1 MALVS
6 NPHSAYSPRLPWL
19 GGIAGLLAGGAIL
32 YFWPQWNRTWLSL
45 VPAPVSV
52 YTRFLGVTL
61 EDVPLV
67 TYCHQA
73 LLGFLMVL
81 LAPGYGKSTLAAWMM
96 HNPASSRRW
105 PGEVFRAWVTKFGL
119 LVMVF
124 CNLFFLSRVP
134 SGTLALYIFIL
145 QHISVA
151 AAVASGVLLL
161 RDARRL
167 ARTFDAQL
175 ADLRLLMILTLG
187 FQTILPAQ
195 IALMSARGVNTPL
208 GWYIVIAQMAGV
220 LLAFMLVG
228 GLVGFSMIGIEWSKL
243 QWLVAALGVGLGFGL
258 QEIFANFISGLII
271 LFEKP
276 IRIGDTVTIRD
287 LTGSVTRIN
296 TRATTISDWDRKEII
311 VPNKAFI
318 TEQFINWSLSDSV
331 TRVVLTVPAPVDA
344 DTEEVTKIL
353 IAAAHRCSLV
363 IDTPAPEAFLVD
375 LQQGIQI
382 FELRIFA
389 AEMGHRMP
397 LRHEMHQLILA
408 GFREHGIDMP
418 FPPFQMR
425 LESID
430 GRQSSKTMTSAGKT
444 SRRTAGSL

>member
-61 EDVPLV
+61 EEVPLI
-67 TYCHQA
+67 TYGHQA

-119 LVMVF
+119 LVIVF
-124 CNLFFLSRVP
+124 CNLFFFCPGSHPEPLGVI
-134 SGTLALYIFIL
+134 YFIL

-228 GLVGFSMIGIEWSKL
+228 GLV
-243 QWLVAALGVGLGFGL
+243 AALRSLLGEERCRAWRGDM
-258 QEIFANFISGLII
+258 A
-271 LFEKP
+271 LFNG
-276 IRIGDTVTIRD
+276 IVT
-287 LTGSVTRIN
+287 LCVTG
-296 TRATTISDWDRKEII
+296 
-311 VPNKAFI
+311 
-318 TEQFINWSLSDSV
+318 
-331 TRVVLTVPAPVDA
+331 
-344 DTEEVTKIL
+344 
-353 IAAAHRCSLV
+353 
-363 IDTPAPEAFLVD
+363 FLLYHMVSAYP
-375 LQQGIQI
+375 
-382 FELRIFA
+382 RIFA
-389 AEMGHRMP
+389 ALH
-397 LRHEMHQLILA
+397 
-408 GFREHGIDMP
+408 
-418 FPPFQMR
+418 
-425 LESID
+425 
-430 GRQSSKTMTSAGKT
+430 
-444 SRRTAGSL
+444 

>member
-119 LVMVF
+119 LVIVF
-124 CNLFFLSRVP
+124 CNLFFLSRVL

-151 AAVASGVLLL
+151 AAVASGVILISW
-161 RDARRL
+161 AISGSVS
-167 ARTFDAQL
+167 FQL
-175 ADLRLLMILTLG
+175 PR
-187 FQTILPAQ
+187 
-195 IALMSARGVNTPL
+195 S
-208 GWYIVIAQMAGV
+208 
-220 LLAFMLVG
+220 
-228 GLVGFSMIGIEWSKL
+228 
-243 QWLVAALGVGLGFGL
+243 ALG
-258 QEIFANFISGLII
+258 
-271 LFEKP
+271 
-276 IRIGDTVTIRD
+276 
-287 LTGSVTRIN
+287 
-296 TRATTISDWDRKEII
+296 
-311 VPNKAFI
+311 
-318 TEQFINWSLSDSV
+318 
-331 TRVVLTVPAPVDA
+331 
-344 DTEEVTKIL
+344 
-353 IAAAHRCSLV
+353 
-363 IDTPAPEAFLVD
+363 
-375 LQQGIQI
+375 
-382 FELRIFA
+382 
-389 AEMGHRMP
+389 
-397 LRHEMHQLILA
+397 
-408 GFREHGIDMP
+408 
-418 FPPFQMR
+418 
-425 LESID
+425 
-430 GRQSSKTMTSAGKT
+430 SKMTA
-444 SRRTAGSL
+444 

>member
-151 AAVASGVLLL
+151 AAVASGGLLL

-208 GWYIVIAQMAGV
+208 GLVHCYRANGRGVTGVYAGRRAGGSATFSAARREV
-220 LLAFMLVG
+220 PGLARGYGALQRHCHTVRDGISPLSHGVCLSANLCRPALAFATPLLCLELEAERNSG
-228 GLVGFSMIGIEWSKL
+228 GCR
-243 QWLVAALGVGLGFGL
+243 
-258 QEIFANFISGLII
+258 
-271 LFEKP
+271 P
-276 IRIGDTVTIRD
+276 
-287 LTGSVTRIN
+287 
-296 TRATTISDWDRKEII
+296 
-311 VPNKAFI
+311 
-318 TEQFINWSLSDSV
+318 
-331 TRVVLTVPAPVDA
+331 
-344 DTEEVTKIL
+344 
-353 IAAAHRCSLV
+353 RC
-363 IDTPAPEAFLVD
+363 
-375 LQQGIQI
+375 
-382 FELRIFA
+382 
-389 AEMGHRMP
+389 
-397 LRHEMHQLILA
+397 
-408 GFREHGIDMP
+408 
-418 FPPFQMR
+418 QMMR
-425 LESID
+425 FCL
-430 GRQSSKTMTSAGKT
+430 K
-444 SRRTAGSL
+444 SRRKLPQRFS

>member
-119 LVMVF
+119 LVIVF

-145 QHISVA
+145 QHVSVA

-208 GWYIVIAQMAGV
+208 G
-220 LLAFMLVG
+220 
-228 GLVGFSMIGIEWSKL
+228 
-243 QWLVAALGVGLGFGL
+243 
-258 QEIFANFISGLII
+258 
-271 LFEKP
+271 
-276 IRIGDTVTIRD
+276 
-287 LTGSVTRIN
+287 
-296 TRATTISDWDRKEII
+296 
-311 VPNKAFI
+311 
-318 TEQFINWSLSDSV
+318 
-331 TRVVLTVPAPVDA
+331 
-344 DTEEVTKIL
+344 
-353 IAAAHRCSLV
+353 
-363 IDTPAPEAFLVD
+363 
-375 LQQGIQI
+375 
-382 FELRIFA
+382 
-389 AEMGHRMP
+389 
-397 LRHEMHQLILA
+397 
-408 GFREHGIDMP
+408 
-418 FPPFQMR
+418 
-425 LESID
+425 
-430 GRQSSKTMTSAGKT
+430 
-444 SRRTAGSL
+444 

>member
-67 TYCHQA
+67 TYCHLA

-119 LVMVF
+119 LVIVF

-228 GLVGFSMIGIEWSKL
+228 GLV
-243 QWLVAALGVGLGFGL
+243 AALRSLLG
-258 QEIFANFISGLII
+258 
-271 LFEKP
+271 
-276 IRIGDTVTIRD
+276 
-287 LTGSVTRIN
+287 
-296 TRATTISDWDRKEII
+296 
-311 VPNKAFI
+311 
-318 TEQFINWSLSDSV
+318 
-331 TRVVLTVPAPVDA
+331 
-344 DTEEVTKIL
+344 EEVPGLARGYGALQRHCHTVRDGISPL
-353 IAAAHRCSLV
+353 SHGVCLSANLCRPALAFATPLLCLELEAERNSGGCRPRC
-363 IDTPAPEAFLVD
+363 
-375 LQQGIQI
+375 QI
-382 FELRIFA
+382 
-389 AEMGHRMP
+389 
-397 LRHEMHQLILA
+397 
-408 GFREHGIDMP
+408 
-418 FPPFQMR
+418 MR
-425 LESID
+425 FCL
-430 GRQSSKTMTSAGKT
+430 K
-444 SRRTAGSL
+444 SRRKLPQRFS

>member
-67 TYCHQA
+67 TYCHLA

-119 LVMVF
+119 LVIVF

-167 ARTFDAQL
+167 ARTFDAPAGGPASSHDTYPRVPDDFAG
-175 ADLRLLMILTLG
+175 ADR
-187 FQTILPAQ
+187 ADER
-195 IALMSARGVNTPL
+195 RGVNTPL

-228 GLVGFSMIGIEWSKL
+228 GLV
-243 QWLVAALGVGLGFGL
+243 AALRSLLGEERCRAWRGDM
-258 QEIFANFISGLII
+258 A
-271 LFEKP
+271 LFNG
-276 IRIGDTVTIRD
+276 IVT
-287 LTGSVTRIN
+287 LCVTG
-296 TRATTISDWDRKEII
+296 
-311 VPNKAFI
+311 
-318 TEQFINWSLSDSV
+318 
-331 TRVVLTVPAPVDA
+331 
-344 DTEEVTKIL
+344 
-353 IAAAHRCSLV
+353 
-363 IDTPAPEAFLVD
+363 FLLYHMVSAYP
-375 LQQGIQI
+375 
-382 FELRIFA
+382 RIFA
-389 AEMGHRMP
+389 ALH
-397 LRHEMHQLILA
+397 
-408 GFREHGIDMP
+408 
-418 FPPFQMR
+418 
-425 LESID
+425 
-430 GRQSSKTMTSAGKT
+430 
-444 SRRTAGSL
+444 